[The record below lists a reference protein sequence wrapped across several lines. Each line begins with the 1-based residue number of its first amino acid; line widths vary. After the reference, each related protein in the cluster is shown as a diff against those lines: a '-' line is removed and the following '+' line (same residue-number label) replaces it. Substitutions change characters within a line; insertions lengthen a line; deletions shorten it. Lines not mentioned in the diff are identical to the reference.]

1 MRRSRLWISIAC
13 VLAAVASGAEP
24 AVSAAPPA
32 SATQPR
38 SQSAPAA
45 GWDDSHMQS
54 RYQLTPPST
63 RPRISGESGYSALV
77 SGSSETRT
85 AVAESVEHATQ
96 RQWTQGAI
104 SSVVTPVIPPSSG
117 GKGSNNTPHIPRG
130 SALRAGAVSS
140 SRN

>member
-1 MRRSRLWISIAC
+1 
-13 VLAAVASGAEP
+13 
-24 AVSAAPPA
+24 
-32 SATQPR
+32 
-38 SQSAPAA
+38 
-45 GWDDSHMQS
+45 MQS
-54 RYQLTPPST
+54 RYQPTPPST

-104 SSVVTPVIPPSSG
+104 SSVATPVIPPSSS